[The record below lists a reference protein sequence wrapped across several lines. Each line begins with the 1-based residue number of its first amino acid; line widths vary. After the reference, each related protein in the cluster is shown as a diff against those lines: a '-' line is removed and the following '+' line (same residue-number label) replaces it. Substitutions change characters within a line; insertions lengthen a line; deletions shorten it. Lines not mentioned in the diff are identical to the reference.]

1 MKKKLIALLCMAAMS
16 VSMLAGCGEK
26 EEGGGSSE
34 QTGQSSDSGS
44 KAEESAEGQDGSAE
58 GQDGAG
64 EGSGLEYAELD
75 WYLDLG
81 DWTLSWRC

>member
-44 KAEESAEGQDGSAE
+44 KA
-58 GQDGAG
+58 
-64 EGSGLEYAELD
+64 
-75 WYLDLG
+75 
-81 DWTLSWRC
+81 